1 MSTTNNVEI
10 KKATLSTD
18 KTLLDQ
24 NNLEIPPNSIIHCLG
39 SLFQVSDQ
47 GLRHIV
53 GKKIDSET
61 YFADSDL
68 YIDLNE
74 LAFVEQKN
82 VTSTP
87 DAAPK
92 KEGLLASAYRFMTA
106 PFLVRTPSNV
116 TTHNKRK
123 MSNPN
128 KLVSSDKLTTSAVSD
143 NPSETEHVL
152 TVPTSQEIIGLNAR
166 CEKAIM
172 NEVKFFI
179 HSYEDFMN
187 CTNEKLQSVISAL
200 NAANMERYNE
210 VKIQYPDFTWQPPLI
225 EISMLVTLIQR
236 AYPAQVVEYTL
247 GRKKSNLENAV
258 KSKEEEPPGLF
269 PPTKPKVNNV
279 YNENF
284 RDFNEEQLISEVN
297 DDDRGSYQPPDKNG
311 HDYRPRSRSPEIN
324 SHRERNRYD
333 AADRRSRHDS
343 YASKSD
349 NNYNNNL
356 TSSQRLEVKLFLDE
370 ISYFDGSNNK
380 EARNFLA
387 QCEEAAEKMKV
398 SEVTIAWSKLAG
410 RADRIMREE
419 TRQHEGVLT
428 WQLFQSMLIEHF
440 YHIPSKERA
449 ASLLSKLQQDPH
461 ENIGEYVQRSSEIIQ
476 VHSGKTNLKEIAA
489 SQYGW
494 NLVQGLTNISIKNKN
509 ADRISQCQSL
519 SDVCKLV
526 KQVRREMENREAFMG
541 ISAEVE
547 DNIEEINWK
556 QRNFNQ
562 RGSSNYRGNN
572 RGSYNQ
578 TSYNSRGR
586 SYSYNNG
593 YSKTG
598 QQTGTSYQMRK
609 VSNSTDIQC
618 LLCGLKGHKVTNC
631 RKLPRAQ
638 ELIKQDKQ
646 QYWNKKKGYTNKHAA
661 CSNNRHQ
668 TINEV
673 DDNAPIDEIE
683 YQEGDIFYQDYAD
696 MDEINFPT
704 SDLTE
709 EEDQVYYYDD

>member
-10 KKATLSTD
+10 KKATFSTD

-68 YIDLNE
+68 YIDLNK

-106 PFLVRTPSNV
+106 SFLVRTPSNV
-116 TTHNKRK
+116 TTCNRRK

-128 KLVSSDKLTTSAVSD
+128 KLVGSDKLTTSAVSD
-143 NPSETEHVL
+143 NPSKTEHVL
-152 TVPTSQEIIGLNAR
+152 KVPTSQEIIRLNAR
-166 CEKAIM
+166 CENAVM
-172 NEVKFFI
+172 NKVKFFI

-200 NAANMERYNE
+200 NAANVERCNE
-210 VKIQYPDFTWQPPLI
+210 VKIQYPDFMWQPPLI

-236 AYPAQVVEYTL
+236 AYSAQVVEYTL
-247 GRKKSNLENAV
+247 GPKKLSLENAV
-258 KSKEEEPPGLF
+258 KPKEEEPPGLF

-284 RDFNEEQLISEVN
+284 RDSNEEQLISEVN

-311 HDYRPRSRSPEIN
+311 HDYRPRSRSPEMN

-343 YASKSD
+343 YASRSD

-356 TSSQRLEVKLFLDE
+356 TSSQCLEVKLFLDK

-380 EARNFLA
+380 EALNFLA
-387 QCEEAAEKMKV
+387 QCEEAEEKMKT

-428 WQLFQSMLIEHF
+428 WQLFQSKLIEHF

-449 ASLLSKLQQDPH
+449 ASLLSKLQQDLH
-461 ENIGEYVQRSSEIIQ
+461 ESVGDYIQRSSEIIQ

-494 NLVQGLTNISIKNKN
+494 NLVQGLTNISIKNKVT
-509 ADRISQCQSL
+509 DRIAYCQSL

-526 KQVRREMENREAFMG
+526 KQVRREMENREAFTG

-547 DNIEEINWK
+547 DNIEEVNWK
-556 QRNFNQ
+556 QCN
-562 RGSSNYRGNN
+562 
-572 RGSYNQ
+572 
-578 TSYNSRGR
+578 
-586 SYSYNNG
+586 
-593 YSKTG
+593 
-598 QQTGTSYQMRK
+598 
-609 VSNSTDIQC
+609 
-618 LLCGLKGHKVTNC
+618 
-631 RKLPRAQ
+631 
-638 ELIKQDKQ
+638 LIKEEVVITEVTIEVVTTKQ
-646 QYWNKKKGYTNKHAA
+646 VT
-661 CSNNRHQ
+661 
-668 TINEV
+668 V
-673 DDNAPIDEIE
+673 
-683 YQEGDIFYQDYAD
+683 
-696 MDEINFPT
+696 
-704 SDLTE
+704 LE
-709 EEDQVYYYDD
+709 EEVTAIIMATVRQDSTQVLAIKCER

>member
-10 KKATLSTD
+10 RKATLSMD
-18 KTLLDQ
+18 RTLIDQ

-47 GLRHIV
+47 GLNHVV

-61 YFADSDL
+61 YFADSGL
-68 YIDLNE
+68 YFQLNE
-74 LAFVEQKN
+74 LAFVEEKD

-87 DAAPK
+87 DAAPS

-106 PFLVRTPSNV
+106 PFQVRTPKNV
-116 TTHNKRK
+116 TTRNKRK
-123 MSNPN
+123 LYNPN
-128 KLVSSDKLTTSAVSD
+128 KLVGSDSLTTTTVAD
-143 NPSETEHVL
+143 KTSETEHIL
-152 TVPTSQEIIGLNAR
+152 KIPTSQEIIGLNAR
-166 CEKAIM
+166 CEKETM
-172 NEVKFFI
+172 KEVKFFI

-187 CTNEKLQSVISAL
+187 CTNEKLQSVINAL
-200 NAANMERYNE
+200 NAANMERYNQ

-247 GRKKSNLENAV
+247 GRKKSSLENV
-258 KSKEEEPPGLF
+258 DKPKEEEPPGLF

-284 RDFNEEQLISEVN
+284 RDFNEEQLIN
-297 DDDRGSYQPPDKNG
+297 DDDRGSYQPPDRNG
-311 HDYRPRSRSPEIN
+311 HEYRPRSRSPEVN
-324 SHRERNRYD
+324 SHKERNRYD
-333 AADRRSRHDS
+333 TTDRRSRHDS
-343 YASKSD
+343 YASRSD

-356 TSSQRLEVKLFLDE
+356 TSSQCLEVKLFLDK

-380 EARNFLA
+380 EALNFLA
-387 QCEEAAEKMKV
+387 QCKEAAEKMKAP
-398 SEVTIAWSKLAG
+398 EVTIAWSKLAG
-410 RADRIMREE
+410 QADRIMREE
-419 TRQHEGVLT
+419 TRQHEGILT
-428 WQLFQSMLIEHF
+428 WQLFQSTLIEHF

-449 ASLLSKLQQDPH
+449 ASLLSRLQQDAH
-461 ENIGEYVQRSSEIIQ
+461 ESIGDYVQRSSEIIQ
-476 VHSGKTNLKEIAA
+476 VHSGKTNLKEIAS

-494 NLVQGLTNISIKNKN
+494 DLVQGLTNISIKNKI
-509 ADRISQCQSL
+509 ADRIAICQSL

-526 KQVRREMENREAFMG
+526 KQVRREMENREAFTG

-547 DNIEEINWK
+547 DNIEEVNWR
-556 QRNFNQ
+556 QCNFGHK
-562 RGSSNYRGNN
+562 GSSNYRGNI
-572 RGSYNQ
+572 RGRYNK
-578 TSYNSRGR
+578 TSYNHRGR
-586 SYSYNNG
+586 GYSYNNG
-593 YSKTG
+593 YNKTG
-598 QQTGTSYQMRK
+598 QQMGTSYQTRK
-609 VSNSTDIQC
+609 VGNSSDIQC

-646 QYWNKKKGYTNKHAA
+646 QYWNRKKGYTAHTSNKD
-661 CSNNRHQ
+661 Q
-668 TINEV
+668 QINEV
-673 DDNAPIDEIE
+673 DDNTPIDEIE
-683 YQEGDIFYQDYAD
+683 NQEGDIFDQDYMD

-709 EEDQVYYYDD
+709 EEDQAYYYDD

>member
-10 KKATLSTD
+10 EKATLSTD

-47 GLRHIV
+47 GLRHII

-68 YIDLNE
+68 YRDLNE

-82 VTSTP
+82 VTSTL

-116 TTHNKRK
+116 MTRNRRK

-128 KLVSSDKLTTSAVSD
+128 KLVGSDKLTTSAVSD
-143 NPSETEHVL
+143 SPAKAEHVL
-152 TVPTSQEIIGLNAR
+152 KVPTSQEIIRLNAK
-166 CEKAIM
+166 CEKAVM

-179 HSYEDFMN
+179 HSYEEFMN
-187 CTNEKLQSVISAL
+187 CTNEKLQSVISTL
-200 NAANMERYNE
+200 NAANLERYNE

-236 AYPAQVVEYTL
+236 AHPAQVVEYTV
-247 GRKKSNLENAV
+247 GRKKSSLENAV
-258 KSKEEEPPGLF
+258 KTKEEEPPGLF
-269 PPTKPKVNNV
+269 PPTNPKVNNV

-284 RDFNEEQLISEVN
+284 RDFNKEQLISEVN

-311 HDYRPRSRSPEIN
+311 HDYRPRSRSPEMN

-333 AADRRSRHDS
+333 ATDRRSRHDS
-343 YASKSD
+343 YASRSD

-356 TSSQRLEVKLFLDE
+356 TSSQCLEVKLFLDK

-380 EARNFLA
+380 EALNFLA
-387 QCEEAAEKMKV
+387 QCEEAAEKMKT

-428 WQLFQSMLIEHF
+428 WQLFQSTLIEHF

-449 ASLLSKLQQDPH
+449 ASLLSKLQQDLH
-461 ENIGEYVQRSSEIIQ
+461 ESIGDYIQRSSEIIQ

-494 NLVQGLTNISIKNKN
+494 NLVQGLTNISIKNKIVDHI
-509 ADRISQCQSL
+509 ALCQSL

-526 KQVRREMENREAFMG
+526 KQVRREMENREAFTG

-547 DNIEEINWK
+547 DNIKEVTAIIMAMVRQDNK
-556 QRNFNQ
+556 Q
-562 RGSSNYRGNN
+562 
-572 RGSYNQ
+572 
-578 TSYNSRGR
+578 
-586 SYSYNNG
+586 
-593 YSKTG
+593 
-598 QQTGTSYQMRK
+598 
-609 VSNSTDIQC
+609 V
-618 LLCGLKGHKVTNC
+618 L
-631 RKLPRAQ
+631 A
-638 ELIKQDKQ
+638 IKCEK
-646 QYWNKKKGYTNKHAA
+646 
-661 CSNNRHQ
+661 
-668 TINEV
+668 
-673 DDNAPIDEIE
+673 
-683 YQEGDIFYQDYAD
+683 
-696 MDEINFPT
+696 
-704 SDLTE
+704 
-709 EEDQVYYYDD
+709 

>member
-1 MSTTNNVEI
+1 MSTTNNVEM

-18 KTLLDQ
+18 KMLLDQ
-24 NNLEIPPNSIIHCLG
+24 NNLEIPPNSIIQCLG

-87 DAAPK
+87 DAALK

-116 TTHNKRK
+116 TTRNRRK

-128 KLVSSDKLTTSAVSD
+128 KLVGSDKLKTSAVSD
-143 NPSETEHVL
+143 KPSKTEHIL
-152 TVPTSQEIIGLNAR
+152 KVPTSQEIIRLNAR
-166 CEKAIM
+166 CEKAVM

-179 HSYEDFMN
+179 HSYEEFMN

-200 NAANMERYNE
+200 NAANLERYNE

-247 GRKKSNLENAV
+247 GRKKSSLENAV
-258 KSKEEEPPGLF
+258 KPKEEEPPGLF

-284 RDFNEEQLISEVN
+284 RDFNEEQLINEVN

-311 HDYRPRSRSPEIN
+311 HDYRPRSRSPEMN

-343 YASKSD
+343 YASRSD

-356 TSSQRLEVKLFLDE
+356 TSSQRLEVRLFLDK
-370 ISYFDGSNNK
+370 IPYFDGSNNK
-380 EARNFLA
+380 EALNFLA
-387 QCEEAAEKMKV
+387 QCEEAAEKMKT

-428 WQLFQSMLIEHF
+428 WQLFQSTLIEYF
-440 YHIPSKERA
+440 YNIPSKERA
-449 ASLLSKLQQDPH
+449 ASLLSKLQQDLH
-461 ENIGEYVQRSSEIIQ
+461 ESIGDYIQSSSEIIQ

-494 NLVQGLTNISIKNKN
+494 NLVQGLTNISIKNKV
-509 ADRISQCQSL
+509 ADRIAHCQSL

-547 DNIEEINWK
+547 DNIEVNWK

-572 RGSYNQ
+572 RSSYNQ
-578 TSYNSRGR
+578 TSYNSQGR

-598 QQTGTSYQMRK
+598 QHTGTSYQTRK
-609 VSNSTDIQC
+609 VGNSADIQC

-646 QYWNKKKGYTNKHAA
+646 QYWNKKKGYANKHATR
-661 CSNNRHQ
+661 SNNRHQ

-673 DDNAPIDEIE
+673 DDNTPIDEIE
-683 YQEGDIFYQDYAD
+683 NQEGDIFDQDYAD

-709 EEDQVYYYDD
+709 EEDQAYYYDD

>member
-1 MSTTNNVEI
+1 M
-10 KKATLSTD
+10 
-18 KTLLDQ
+18 
-24 NNLEIPPNSIIHCLG
+24 
-39 SLFQVSDQ
+39 
-47 GLRHIV
+47 
-53 GKKIDSET
+53 
-61 YFADSDL
+61 
-68 YIDLNE
+68 
-74 LAFVEQKN
+74 
-82 VTSTP
+82 TSTP
-87 DAAPK
+87 DAAPR

-106 PFLVRTPSNV
+106 LFLVRTPSNV
-116 TTHNKRK
+116 MTHNKRK

-128 KLVSSDKLTTSAVSD
+128 KLVGSDKLPTSAVSD
-143 NPSETEHVL
+143 SPSKAEHVL
-152 TVPTSQEIIGLNAR
+152 KVPTSKEIIGLNAR
-166 CEKAIM
+166 YEKAIM
-172 NEVKFFI
+172 KEVKFFI
-179 HSYEDFMN
+179 HSYEEFMN

-200 NAANMERYNE
+200 NAANVERYNE
-210 VKIQYPDFTWQPPLI
+210 VKIQDPDFTWQPPLI

-247 GRKKSNLENAV
+247 GCKKLSLENAV
-258 KSKEEEPPGLF
+258 KPKEEEPLGLF

-284 RDFNEEQLISEVN
+284 RDFNEEQLINEVN

-311 HDYRPRSRSPEIN
+311 HDYRPRSRSPEMN

-343 YASKSD
+343 YASRSD

-356 TSSQRLEVKLFLDE
+356 TSSQSLEVKLFLDK

-380 EARNFLA
+380 EALNFLA
-387 QCEEAAEKMKV
+387 QCEEAAEKMKA

-410 RADRIMREE
+410 QADRIMREE

-428 WQLFQSMLIEHF
+428 WQVFQSTLIEHF

-449 ASLLSKLQQDPH
+449 ASLLSKLQQDLH
-461 ENIGEYVQRSSEIIQ
+461 ESIGEYVQRSSEIIQ

-494 NLVQGLTNISIKNKN
+494 NLVQGLTNVSIKNKI
-509 ADRISQCQSL
+509 ADRISHCQSL

-526 KQVRREMENREAFMG
+526 KQVRREMENREAFTG

-547 DNIEEINWK
+547 DNIEEVNLK
-556 QRNFNQ
+556 QRNFIQ

-578 TSYNSRGR
+578 TSYNSQGR

-598 QQTGTSYQMRK
+598 QQTGTSYQTQK
-609 VSNSTDIQC
+609 VGNNADIQS
-618 LLCGLKGHKVTNC
+618 LLCGSKGHKVTNC

-646 QYWNKKKGYTNKHAA
+646 QYWNN
-661 CSNNRHQ
+661 
-668 TINEV
+668 V
-673 DDNAPIDEIE
+673 V
-683 YQEGDIFYQDYAD
+683 F
-696 MDEINFPT
+696 
-704 SDLTE
+704 
-709 EEDQVYYYDD
+709 

>member
-18 KTLLDQ
+18 KMLLDQ

-47 GLRHIV
+47 GLRHII

-68 YIDLNE
+68 YIDLNK

-82 VTSTP
+82 VTSTL
-87 DAAPK
+87 DAALK

-128 KLVSSDKLTTSAVSD
+128 KLVGSDKLTTSAVSD

-152 TVPTSQEIIGLNAR
+152 KVPTSQEIIGLNAR

-179 HSYEDFMN
+179 HSYEEFMN

-200 NAANMERYNE
+200 NAANVERYNE

-225 EISMLVTLIQR
+225 KISMLVTLIQR

-247 GRKKSNLENAV
+247 GRKKSSVENAV
-258 KSKEEEPPGLF
+258 KPKEEEPPGLF

-284 RDFNEEQLISEVN
+284 RDFNKEQLISEVN

-311 HDYRPRSRSPEIN
+311 HDYRPRSRSPEMN
-324 SHRERNRYD
+324 SHRKRNRYD

-343 YASKSD
+343 YASRSE

-356 TSSQRLEVKLFLDE
+356 TSSQRLEVKLFLDK
-370 ISYFDGSNNK
+370 ILYFDGSNNK
-380 EARNFLA
+380 EALNFLA
-387 QCEEAAEKMKV
+387 QCEEAAEKMKA

-419 TRQHEGVLT
+419 TRQHEGLLT
-428 WQLFQSMLIEHF
+428 WQVFQSTLIEHF

-494 NLVQGLTNISIKNKN
+494 NLVQGLTNISIKTKI

-526 KQVRREMENREAFMG
+526 KQVRRKMENREAFTG

-547 DNIEEINWK
+547 DNIEEVNWK

-598 QQTGTSYQMRK
+598 QQTGTSYQMQK
-609 VSNSTDIQC
+609 VGNSADIQC

-646 QYWNKKKGYTNKHAA
+646 QYWNKKKGYTNKHATR
-661 CSNNRHQ
+661 SNNRHQ
-668 TINEV
+668 TIKEV

-683 YQEGDIFYQDYAD
+683 NQEGDNFDQDYAD

-704 SDLTE
+704 SDLTK

>member
-10 KKATLSTD
+10 KKAMLSTD

-68 YIDLNE
+68 YRDLNE

-116 TTHNKRK
+116 TTRNRRK

-128 KLVSSDKLTTSAVSD
+128 KLVGSDKLTTSAVSD
-143 NPSETEHVL
+143 SPAEAEHIL
-152 TVPTSQEIIGLNAR
+152 KVPTSQEIIRLNAK
-166 CEKAIM
+166 CEKAVM
-172 NEVKFFI
+172 NEVKFSI
-179 HSYEDFMN
+179 HSYEEFMN

-200 NAANMERYNE
+200 NAANLERYNK

-247 GRKKSNLENAV
+247 GRKKSSLENAV
-258 KSKEEEPPGLF
+258 KTKEEEPPGLF
-269 PPTKPKVNNV
+269 PPTNPKVNNV

-284 RDFNEEQLISEVN
+284 RDFNKEQLINEDN
-297 DDDRGSYQPPDKNG
+297 DDDRGSYQPSDKNG
-311 HDYRPRSRSPEIN
+311 HDYRPRSRSLEMN

-343 YASKSD
+343 YASRSD

-356 TSSQRLEVKLFLDE
+356 TSSQCLEVKLFLDK

-380 EARNFLA
+380 EALNFLA
-387 QCEEAAEKMKV
+387 QCEEAAEKMKT

-449 ASLLSKLQQDPH
+449 ASLLSKLQQDLH
-461 ENIGEYVQRSSEIIQ
+461 ESIGDYIQRSSEIIQ

-494 NLVQGLTNISIKNKN
+494 NLVQGLTNISIKNKIV
-509 ADRISQCQSL
+509 DRIALCQSL

-526 KQVRREMENREAFMG
+526 KQVRREMENREAFTG
-541 ISAEVE
+541 ISAEVK
-547 DNIEEINWK
+547 DNIEEVNWK
-556 QRNFNQ
+556 QCNFNQ

-572 RGSYNQ
+572 RGSYN
-578 TSYNSRGR
+578 SRGR

-593 YSKTG
+593 YGKTG
-598 QQTGTSYQMRK
+598 QHTGTSYQTRK
-609 VSNSTDIQC
+609 VGNSTDIQC

-646 QYWNKKKGYTNKHAA
+646 QYWNKKKGYANKHATR
-661 CSNNRHQ
+661 SNNRHQ

-673 DDNAPIDEIE
+673 DDNTPIDEIE
-683 YQEGDIFYQDYAD
+683 NQEGDIFGQDYAD

-704 SDLTE
+704 SDLTK
-709 EEDQVYYYDD
+709 EEDQAYYYDD

>member
-61 YFADSDL
+61 YFVDSDL
-68 YIDLNE
+68 YIDLNK

-87 DAAPK
+87 DAALK

-116 TTHNKRK
+116 TTRNKRK

-152 TVPTSQEIIGLNAR
+152 KVPTSQEIIGLNAR

-247 GRKKSNLENAV
+247 GRKKSSLENAV
-258 KSKEEEPPGLF
+258 KPKEEEPPGLF

-297 DDDRGSYQPPDKNG
+297 EDDRGSYQPPDKNG

-343 YASKSD
+343 YASRSD

-356 TSSQRLEVKLFLDE
+356 TSSQHLEVKLFLDK

-380 EARNFLA
+380 EALNFLA
-387 QCEEAAEKMKV
+387 QCEEAAEKMKA

-410 RADRIMREE
+410 RADRIMSEE

-428 WQLFQSMLIEHF
+428 WQVFQSTLIEHF

-461 ENIGEYVQRSSEIIQ
+461 ENIGEYVKRSSEIIQ

-494 NLVQGLTNISIKNKN
+494 NLVQGLTNISIKNKI

-526 KQVRREMENREAFMG
+526 KQVRREMENREAFTG
-541 ISAEVE
+541 TSAEVE
-547 DNIEEINWK
+547 DNIEEVNWK

-578 TSYNSRGR
+578 TSYNS
-586 SYSYNNG
+586 
-593 YSKTG
+593 
-598 QQTGTSYQMRK
+598 
-609 VSNSTDIQC
+609 
-618 LLCGLKGHKVTNC
+618 
-631 RKLPRAQ
+631 
-638 ELIKQDKQ
+638 
-646 QYWNKKKGYTNKHAA
+646 
-661 CSNNRHQ
+661 
-668 TINEV
+668 
-673 DDNAPIDEIE
+673 
-683 YQEGDIFYQDYAD
+683 
-696 MDEINFPT
+696 
-704 SDLTE
+704 
-709 EEDQVYYYDD
+709 

>member
-10 KKATLSTD
+10 KKAMLSTD

-68 YIDLNE
+68 YRDLNE

-82 VTSTP
+82 VTSTS

-106 PFLVRTPSNV
+106 PFLVRTPSNF
-116 TTHNKRK
+116 TTRNRRK

-128 KLVSSDKLTTSAVSD
+128 KLVGSDKLTTSAVSD
-143 NPSETEHVL
+143 SPAEAEHVL
-152 TVPTSQEIIGLNAR
+152 KVPTSQEIIRLNVK
-166 CEKAIM
+166 CEKAVM

-179 HSYEDFMN
+179 HSYEEFMN

-200 NAANMERYNE
+200 NAANLERCNE

-247 GRKKSNLENAV
+247 GRKKSSLENAV
-258 KSKEEEPPGLF
+258 KTKEEEPPGLF

-284 RDFNEEQLISEVN
+284 RDFNEEQLINEVN

-311 HDYRPRSRSPEIN
+311 HDYRPRSRSPET
-324 SHRERNRYD
+324 HTEKETD
-333 AADRRSRHDS
+333 
-343 YASKSD
+343 K
-349 NNYNNNL
+349 
-356 TSSQRLEVKLFLDE
+356 

-380 EARNFLA
+380 EALNFLA
-387 QCEEAAEKMKV
+387 QCEEAVEKMKT

-428 WQLFQSMLIEHF
+428 WQLFQSTLIEHF

-449 ASLLSKLQQDPH
+449 ASLLSKLQQDLH
-461 ENIGEYVQRSSEIIQ
+461 ESIGDYIQRSSEIIQ

-494 NLVQGLTNISIKNKN
+494 NLVQGLTNISIKNKI
-509 ADRISQCQSL
+509 ADRIALCQSL

-547 DNIEEINWK
+547 DNIEEVNWK
-556 QRNFNQ
+556 QCNFNQ

-572 RGSYNQ
+572 RG
-578 TSYNSRGR
+578 SYNSRGR

-598 QQTGTSYQMRK
+598 QQTGTSYRK
-609 VSNSTDIQC
+609 
-618 LLCGLKGHKVTNC
+618 K
-631 RKLPRAQ
+631 
-638 ELIKQDKQ
+638 
-646 QYWNKKKGYTNKHAA
+646 
-661 CSNNRHQ
+661 
-668 TINEV
+668 
-673 DDNAPIDEIE
+673 
-683 YQEGDIFYQDYAD
+683 
-696 MDEINFPT
+696 
-704 SDLTE
+704 
-709 EEDQVYYYDD
+709 

>member
-1 MSTTNNVEI
+1 MSTTNSVKI

-18 KTLLDQ
+18 RILLDQ

-68 YIDLNE
+68 YRDLNE
-74 LAFVEQKN
+74 LAFVEQN

-116 TTHNKRK
+116 TTHNRRK

-128 KLVSSDKLTTSAVSD
+128 KLVGSDKLTTSAVSD
-143 NPSETEHVL
+143 SPPEAEHIL
-152 TVPTSQEIIGLNAR
+152 KIPTSEEIVRLNAK
-166 CEKAIM
+166 CEKATM
-172 NEVKFFI
+172 KEVKFFI
-179 HSYEDFMN
+179 HSYEEFMN

-200 NAANMERYNE
+200 NATNLERYNE

-247 GRKKSNLENAV
+247 GRKKSSLDNTV
-258 KSKEEEPPGLF
+258 KTKEEEPPGLF

-284 RDFNEEQLISEVN
+284 RDFNEEQLIHEVN

-311 HDYRPRSRSPEIN
+311 HDYRPRSRSPEMN

-333 AADRRSRHDS
+333 ATDRRSRHDS
-343 YASKSD
+343 YASRSD
-349 NNYNNNL
+349 NNYNNNSTL
-356 TSSQRLEVKLFLDE
+356 SQHLEVKLFLDK
-370 ISYFDGSNNK
+370 ILYFDGSNNK
-380 EARNFLA
+380 EALNFLA
-387 QCEEAAEKMKV
+387 QCEEAAEKMKT

-428 WQLFQSMLIEHF
+428 WQLFQSTLIEHF

-449 ASLLSKLQQDPH
+449 ASLLSKLQQDLH
-461 ENIGEYVQRSSEIIQ
+461 ESIGDYVQRSSEIIQ

-494 NLVQGLTNISIKNKN
+494 NLVQGLTNISIKNKI
-509 ADRISQCQSL
+509 ADHIALCQSL

-526 KQVRREMENREAFMG
+526 KQVRREMENREAFT
-541 ISAEVE
+541 V
-547 DNIEEINWK
+547 
-556 QRNFNQ
+556 
-562 RGSSNYRGNN
+562 Y
-572 RGSYNQ
+572 
-578 TSYNSRGR
+578 
-586 SYSYNNG
+586 
-593 YSKTG
+593 
-598 QQTGTSYQMRK
+598 QQK
-609 VSNSTDIQC
+609 
-618 LLCGLKGHKVTNC
+618 
-631 RKLPRAQ
+631 
-638 ELIKQDKQ
+638 
-646 QYWNKKKGYTNKHAA
+646 
-661 CSNNRHQ
+661 
-668 TINEV
+668 
-673 DDNAPIDEIE
+673 
-683 YQEGDIFYQDYAD
+683 
-696 MDEINFPT
+696 
-704 SDLTE
+704 
-709 EEDQVYYYDD
+709 